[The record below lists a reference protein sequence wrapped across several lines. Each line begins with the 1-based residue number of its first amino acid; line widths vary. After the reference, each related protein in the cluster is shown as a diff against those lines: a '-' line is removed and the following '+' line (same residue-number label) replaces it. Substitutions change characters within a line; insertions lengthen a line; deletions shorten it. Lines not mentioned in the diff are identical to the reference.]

1 MRYPVIA
8 GAGLVLLALACLG
21 QPAAW
26 AADGAAD
33 RPHITVA
40 VTDSGLGGLSVVAA
54 AERSL
59 REAGVTADIDLVFC
73 NALFD
78 ADSGYNSLPSRDA
91 KVAMFDRAL
100 AGLAAECRPDLV
112 VIACNTLSVLYK
124 DTAFAARGAV
134 PVIDI
139 VDCGVDLIASRLP
152 VGSPGAVI
160 ILGTETTVGEGT
172 HKSALVARGYAPE
185 HIITQACPQLASCIE
200 SGYDSEETTFL
211 VDAYV
216 SDATAGFGGVVPA
229 PLYVSL
235 NCTHFGYALAAW
247 QAAFAARGIAVDAVL
262 DPNRSLADEV
272 RGWLGAHGA
281 KAAREGQSIG
291 KVSVRVVSMPE
302 IAPGAIGSISR
313 WLQAVSPATA
323 AALRGYERRAGL
335 FSTADLWPGVGGR

>member
-1 MRYPVIA
+1 MRHPVIA
-8 GAGLVLLALACLG
+8 GAGLVLLALACVG

-26 AADGAAD
+26 AAAGAAD
-33 RPHITVA
+33 RPHLTVA

-78 ADSGYNSLPSRDA
+78 ADSGYNSLPSREA

-124 DTAFAARGAV
+124 DTAFAAGGAV

-152 VGSPGAVI
+152 VGGPGAVI
-160 ILGTETTVGEGT
+160 VLGTETTVGEGT
-172 HKSALVARGYAPE
+172 HKAALVARGYAADR
-185 HIITQACPQLASCIE
+185 IVTQACPQLASCIE
-200 SGYDSEETTFL
+200 SGFDSEETTFL

-216 SDATAGFGGVVPA
+216 SDATAGFGGAAPA

-247 QAAFAARGIAVDAVL
+247 QAAFAARGIAVDGVL
-262 DPNRSLADEV
+262 DPNQSLADEA
-272 RGWLGAHGA
+272 RGWLRAHGVA
-281 KAAREGQSIG
+281 DARDGAEAGR
-291 KVSVRVVSMPE
+291 VSVRVVSMPE
-302 IAPGAIGSISR
+302 IAPGAIASISR
-313 WLQAVSPATA
+313 WLQSVSPATA
-323 AALRGYERRAGL
+323 EALRGYERRVGL
-335 FSTADLWPGVGGR
+335 FATADLWPGAGAR

>member
-8 GAGLVLLALACLG
+8 GAGLVLLALACAAP
-21 QPAAW
+21 PAAW

-40 VTDSGLGGLSVVAA
+40 VTDSGLGGLSVVAT

-100 AGLAAECRPDLV
+100 AGLQAECRPDLV

-172 HKSALVARGYAPE
+172 HKGALVERGYAPE
-185 HIITQACPQLASCIE
+185 RIVTQACPQLASCIE

-247 QAAFAARGIAVDAVL
+247 QAAFAGHGIAVDEVL
-262 DPNRSLADEV
+262 DPNQSLADEA
-272 RGWLGAHGA
+272 RGWLRAHGVA
-281 KAAREGQSIG
+281 DARDGAEAGR
-291 KVSVRVVSMPE
+291 VSVRVVSMPE
-302 IAPGAIGSISR
+302 IAPGAIASISR

-323 AALRGYERRAGL
+323 GALQDYGRRPGL
-335 FSTADLWPGVGGR
+335 FSTADLLPTVGGR